1 MIPNQFTPECHK
13 IHIIAVPETPDV
25 KCKKRKRN
33 ANKKNEVSIMKQKE
47 SNFF

>member
-25 KCKKRKRN
+25 KCKKRKQN
-33 ANKKNEVSIMKQKE
+33 ANKKNEASTMKQKE